1 MTPDDETRPRD
12 DDDSGSLRA
21 PEVQKLATQEQEQ
34 EPPPPSARAVA
45 DPDVMSAANVV
56 MQHIELFQRGVNLS
70 SHPEQLV
77 SLTDRQSQFLEQH
90 IAEDVRVDLMHG
102 RDALIEQGR
111 RFSALFADLWVSLQ
125 RLERIEVVGDGVKF
139 QASTQMHLT
148 LVDSSI
154 ALVFPRVQLE
164 ETLKSKLLGVRISC
178 PMTLIMTGIEHE
190 EIRREL
196 LRALP
201 HRSDGSW
208 QPKDVS
214 AALRALHAS
223 LEARLAAQEAE
234 YDAVDAQL
242 RRDLDD
248 GSCRGE
254 LLATME
260 TLDGVRHDADALL
273 REVEHAET
281 HFGDV
286 SALLAPATARLR
298 QLSARAA
305 YLETA
310 LEVERRSAE
319 AKTHAEA
326 ATMDALAS
334 VQAFAAFVQTIP
346 ESFAVLRREAR
357 RRVAALSQGV
367 KRFALVKLQE
377 ALAAVDWPRSCT
389 ALELDARK
397 DAVDDVARAFGYL
410 VALQLSQDD
419 DDGGSGGS
427 ASLWAMDCVLEPVR
441 LRFRF
446 HFERADSPTNRLTK
460 PEWFLA
466 YIVEQTQAHSA
477 FLDRALAPALRDAT
491 SSSSSSPNAAVVV
504 CADPVVLFLRGLI
517 RTAAHKL
524 TRDLP
529 ALLTERAVLCH
540 TIDEVLLFEQAVDD
554 SFGYAAFAD
563 GEASPRRRFPR
574 LVDALTADADA
585 LFAWTTSDLQFARE
599 TLHAVLLDP
608 ASQPWAPVAAR
619 GPRVPAIAGQ
629 FTALLDLLCRRLAA
643 MADDGHRYLYVT
655 QVLVELLRSFQRVLV
670 ERRRALPPGASALA
684 DRFAL
689 VNTAQHVADVL
700 SSWDQHALF
709 LELLRRVVASERS
722 RHEVLRMHLAFSR
735 RVLKTAAKAATET
748 ILAREEAVAVRQAI
762 AGPGSVIGPAA
773 AFTAAYSVGS
783 KTVKSLFGQARDD
796 RTPAAASD
804 EDALPQRD
812 GSSEQAGEVEAAPA
826 PELEEETL
834 LLARSVFERPIAEF
848 KGLAASLLAEIQHD
862 VERTVDAALT
872 AYRSSPQ
879 WDRAALPLAPSGE
892 SRDVSCEL
900 AAAWTALRDVL
911 LAAKTSLSS
920 DALSQFWKPLAA
932 AVDDAVAPTVLALG
946 RRHLAEEASTR
957 GSHSTF
963 SLAGAATA
971 IGALPASP
979 RGRSASSSSTSSPS
993 SSASSSR
1000 AAWTA
1005 HAKQQLVWDLHALLQ
1020 IVQLCAANPRAYLR
1034 KTADVCRLA
1043 ETPRAR
1049 LTELDRA
1056 LEGVERSDSEQI
1068 TTLLEACGLLSLRA
1082 ADARAVVRLFVDAF

>member
-1 MTPDDETRPRD
+1 
-12 DDDSGSLRA
+12 
-21 PEVQKLATQEQEQ
+21 
-34 EPPPPSARAVA
+34 
-45 DPDVMSAANVV
+45 
-56 MQHIELFQRGVNLS
+56 MQHIDLFQRGVNLS
-70 SHPEQLV
+70 SHPEQLA

-125 RLERIEVVGDGVKF
+125 RLERIEVDGDGVKF

-298 QLSARAA
+298 QLNARAA
-305 YLETA
+305 YLETALETA

-389 ALELDARK
+389 PLELDACK

-419 DDGGSGGS
+419 DDDDDDGDS

-466 YIVEQTQAHSA
+466 YIPEWFLAYIVEQTQAHSA
-477 FLDRALAPALRDAT
+477 FLDRALAPALRDAA
-491 SSSSSSPNAAVVV
+491 SSNSSSSSPNAAVVV

-563 GEASPRRRFPR
+563 GEASPRRRFPRLASPRRRFPR

-670 ERRRALPPGASALA
+670 ERRRALPPGATALA

-689 VNTAQHVADVL
+689 VNTAQHIADVL

-783 KTVKSLFGQARDD
+783 KTVKSLFGQAHDD

-812 GSSEQAGEVEAAPA
+812 GSSEQAGEVEAAPAPAPA

-879 WDRAALPLAPSGE
+879 WDRAALPQAPSVE

-932 AVDDAVAPTVLALG
+932 AVDDAVASTMLALG
-946 RRHLAEEASTR
+946 RRYLAEASTR

-979 RGRSASSSSTSSPS
+979 RGRSASSPSSSSPS